1 MKRIVS
7 ILLAVCI
14 MLSLSVGVFAATMT
28 PSVSSPTV
36 KAGDEV
42 TVALTLDN
50 DLENVMSLEYKLYF
64 DAELFE
70 MTASQITGG
79 SLSILRTDAT
89 GSYYQVQFVAIG
101 TDYMT
106 IPKNVGTVTFKAKSD
121 VTAEKAASFRLAFS
135 TGMLGDFSTPTCD
148 AGPAATVTVTPASTE
163 PEGYTIS
170 ASATPTATTVDGT
183 VQVSLDINKAY
194 NAYQVE
200 LSYDSACLS
209 YVDGSFNGGE
219 FATVN
224 ANTAGKLILAG
235 FGTDRTA
242 PLTLNFKAT
251 KATDSAKVTID
262 SAKIDEKGNATAQD
276 APDAT
281 ILTAAADI
289 KIANKTH
296 QVDLDKIFTGDST
309 VEDGKDYTFSKAA
322 DGEYYDYEKPTAK
335 MDGKDVEV
343 IENADGTYTVKNVT
357 GDLTITGKR
366 TPKTYNVTIEGTNKA
381 NTTGAANATYLTDY
395 TFTVSNV
402 NEAKYD
408 YEIKATI
415 GGKEVTVSKTLNN
428 GAYTCTIAGAD
439 IKGDITITSNA
450 TEKSGY
456 YVQVIF
462 DGNGKDDATGA
473 DKAEPGVD
481 YTFTVDEKT
490 GYTYEITAKNSDGT
504 ALAVIKTGNGAYK
517 IAGASIVSGKN
528 ITITVTKTATR
539 TVEVYEYVKM
549 DGKTVFLVLVSGTG
563 PANGNAI
570 TYDGNAMFQSANY
583 NAYAYLVI
591 GTESLDEMKEIAKT
605 KIGEAAGTNQTV
617 IKTTD
622 VNKTGVSDINDAQ
635 LVWNMYNAEYSDFA
649 TCTMEM
655 FLRADQDANKEL
667 NVQDA
672 RAIISAV
679 TGG

>member
-1 MKRIVS
+1 M
-7 ILLAVCI
+7 
-14 MLSLSVGVFAATMT
+14 G
-28 PSVSSPTV
+28 
-36 KAGDEV
+36 
-42 TVALTLDN
+42 
-50 DLENVMSLEYKLYF
+50 
-64 DAELFE
+64 
-70 MTASQITGG
+70 
-79 SLSILRTDAT
+79 
-89 GSYYQVQFVAIG
+89 
-101 TDYMT
+101 
-106 IPKNVGTVTFKAKSD
+106 
-121 VTAEKAASFRLAFS
+121 
-135 TGMLGDFSTPTCD
+135 
-148 AGPAATVTVTPASTE
+148 
-163 PEGYTIS
+163 
-170 ASATPTATTVDGT
+170 
-183 VQVSLDINKAY
+183 
-194 NAYQVE
+194 
-200 LSYDSACLS
+200 
-209 YVDGSFNGGE
+209 
-219 FATVN
+219 
-224 ANTAGKLILAG
+224 
-235 FGTDRTA
+235 
-242 PLTLNFKAT
+242 
-251 KATDSAKVTID
+251 
-262 SAKIDEKGNATAQD
+262 
-276 APDAT
+276 
-281 ILTAAADI
+281 
-289 KIANKTH
+289 
-296 QVDLDKIFTGDST
+296 
-309 VEDGKDYTFSKAA
+309 
-322 DGEYYDYEKPTAK
+322 
-335 MDGKDVEV
+335 GKDVDV
-343 IENADGTYTVKNVT
+343 IDNGDGTYTVKNVT

-366 TPKTYNVTIEGTNKA
+366 TPKTYNVTIDGTNKA
-381 NTTGAANATYLTDY
+381 NTTGADKATYLTDY

-415 GGKEVTVSKTLNN
+415 GGKDVTVSKTLTN

-504 ALAVIKTGNGAYK
+504 ALAVTKTADGKYM
-517 IAGASIVSGKN
+517 IAGKDIVSGKN

-591 GTESLDEMKEIAKT
+591 GTESLDAMKEIAKT